1 MKITILLPYKE
12 NFTKSSA
19 GAVSLFVNQ
28 TLKVSRYR
36 KTIKV
41 FGNTN
46 YKDYLHKSYKN
57 IIFDKKVFRSSSKVY
72 VDNFLKEKQVINSD
86 IIEIHNRPNYVKF
99 IKNKFTNKVFLYFHN
114 DPLSMDGSTSVK
126 DRLYLLSNIDR
137 LIFNSDWSKKRFFI
151 NLKFNEISNQKIH
164 VCYQS
169 SNKIKINFKKK
180 KNIITFIGKLNT
192 AKGYDLF
199 GNAIIDILNKYKDW
213 SATVIGNEERE
224 IINFSHD
231 RLNIIGFKSNA
242 FILNYLKKVS
252 ISVVCSRWEEP
263 FGRASLEA
271 ASRGSAVIISKNGGL
286 PETTDSALILKSL
299 NKMELVKSIA
309 MLIDDK
315 KKLLQYQKDN
325 YKNFKLTH
333 KFVSGLIDKIRL
345 EAFPNTFYI
354 KKKLI
359 LKIFH
364 ITNFNNRF
372 DGRLHYNTSKRLNN
386 GFIRLGHNV
395 LSISDRDIINNN
407 KSFNDMRGV
416 KTLQKSVLNNFK
428 NFKPDLVVLGHAD
441 SINFETIDY
450 MKGQNV
456 KIAQWFLDPVG
467 KNSPDYEKNKKRI
480 LDKSKNIDASF
491 LTSDPNNLDFKINNS
506 FFMPNPSD
514 FSFETLNNYETNCKN
529 DLFFAMSHGVHR
541 GILKKG
547 KFDDREIFIKRLMD
561 VNKDIKFD
569 IYGMNQKEP
578 IWGDEFIKL
587 ISNSSMGLNLS
598 RGNPVKYYSSD
609 RIAQL
614 MGNGLLTFVDKKTS
628 YGDFFTN
635 KEIVLYEDLND
646 LSYKL
651 NKYKR
656 DHRDR
661 KSIAKNGKNK
671 YMKYFNSNIVCS
683 FIINKTLELNNK
695 KESFLW
701 EK

>member
-46 YKDYLHKSYKN
+46 YKDYLHRSYKN

-72 VDNFLKEKQVINSD
+72 VDNFLKEKQVTNSD
-86 IIEIHNRPNYVKF
+86 IIEIHNRPNYVKY

-151 NLKFNEISNQKIH
+151 NLKSNEINNQKIH

-231 RLNIIGFKSNA
+231 RLNIIGFKSNV

-299 NKMELVKSIA
+299 NKMELVKSIT

-333 KFVSGLIDKIRL
+333 KFVSSLIDKIRFD
-345 EAFPNTFYI
+345 AFPNTFYI
-354 KKKLI
+354 KKNLI

-416 KTLQKSVLNNFK
+416 KTLQKSVLNNFN

-441 SINFETIDY
+441 SINLETIDY

-491 LTSDPNNLDFKINNS
+491 LTSDPNDLDFKINNS
-506 FFMPNPSD
+506 FYMPNPSD

-529 DLFFAMSHGVHR
+529 DLF
-541 GILKKG
+541 L
-547 KFDDREIFIKRLMD
+547 
-561 VNKDIKFD
+561 
-569 IYGMNQKEP
+569 Q
-578 IWGDEFIKL
+578 
-587 ISNSSMGLNLS
+587 
-598 RGNPVKYYSSD
+598 
-609 RIAQL
+609 
-614 MGNGLLTFVDKKTS
+614 
-628 YGDFFTN
+628 
-635 KEIVLYEDLND
+635 
-646 LSYKL
+646 
-651 NKYKR
+651 
-656 DHRDR
+656 
-661 KSIAKNGKNK
+661 
-671 YMKYFNSNIVCS
+671 
-683 FIINKTLELNNK
+683 
-695 KESFLW
+695 
-701 EK
+701 